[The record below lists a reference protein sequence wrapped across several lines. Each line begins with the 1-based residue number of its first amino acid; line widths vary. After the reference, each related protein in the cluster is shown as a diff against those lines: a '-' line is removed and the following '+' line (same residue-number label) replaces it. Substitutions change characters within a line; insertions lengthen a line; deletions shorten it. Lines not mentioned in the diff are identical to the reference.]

1 MIDINFT
8 LIVQLVNFL
17 ILLVILNFLLF
28 KPILRVLDERER
40 LVNESKEM
48 EVEIDK
54 VAGES
59 MAEYDSKILD
69 AKQEA
74 MSLRAAGRSEALAR
88 FREIVQGAKEV
99 NIEELEKARESLA
112 VQTAD
117 AREVLAEDAKMLGRD
132 IAARL
137 LGRAVGSKS

>member
-28 KPILRVLDERER
+28 KPVLRVLDERER

-132 IAARL
+132 IATRL

>member
-1 MIDINFT
+1 LIDINFT

-28 KPILRVLDERER
+28 KPVLRVLDERER

-132 IAARL
+132 IATRL